1 MATSSRVAVVETDGM
16 LFGLCVDR
24 ATDVL
29 SVAPSELQDP
39 PALAAQAGYETVKAV
54 VRRSDSPPI
63 MVLSL
68 EHILESVYRGELARS
83 EGC

>member
-1 MATSSRVAVVETDGM
+1 MV
-16 LFGLCVDR
+16 FGLCVDR

-29 SVAPSELQDP
+29 AVGSSDLQDP

-54 VRRSDSPPI
+54 VRRPESTPV

-68 EHILESVYRGELARS
+68 EQILESVYRSALPRAEES
-83 EGC
+83 